1 MKEKEQISRQ
11 QKKSR
16 ETKEKNIQGAET
28 HFAEGRIRGTVYQKY
43 M

>member
-11 QKKSR
+11 QQKCPGDEK
-16 ETKEKNIQGAET
+16 KNIQGSET
-28 HFAEGRIRGTVYQKY
+28 HLQKRIRGTVYQKY

>member
-11 QKKSR
+11 QQKIPGDER
-16 ETKEKNIQGAET
+16 KNIQGSET